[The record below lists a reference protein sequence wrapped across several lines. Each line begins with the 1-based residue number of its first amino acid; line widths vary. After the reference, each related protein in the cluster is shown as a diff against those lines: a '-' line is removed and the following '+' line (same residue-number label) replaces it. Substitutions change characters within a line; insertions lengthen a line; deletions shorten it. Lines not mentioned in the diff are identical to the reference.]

1 MKKFYYSKSDRIK
14 ETKYTRLVEKQ
25 GVESYS
31 VYNNT
36 LLPTSFGDIEKE
48 YFHLREHVQIWDVS
62 AQKVLQIKGKDSY
75 RLVQLLTCRNLSEAK
90 IGRCYYSPIVDK
102 NGYIMND
109 PIVMKLDKDTWW
121 LSLAD
126 SDIGL
131 FAEGIA
137 IGMNLNVAVCYPQD
151 TGDHDGTI
159 AVQGPKSFELMERVF
174 GKKIKDLKF
183 YDFDFFKGHLVARS
197 GWSKQG
203 GFEIYSPGPVG
214 QDKYGS
220 IGGAS
225 GIAMYE
231 ELFSAGKDLN
241 VKAGCPNLIE
251 RIEGGLLS
259 YGNDME
265 RWESQDT
272 PYECGLDK
280 LVDIKS
286 DITYLGKSALRQRKK
301 DGIIKKIMG
310 VKIDLDHIEM
320 KFNRHK
326 LEYSLHTG
334 GLLGKS
340 KHMGYLRSAAY
351 SPRFKK
357 VVGIAMIYKPYWKE
371 GQAFSLMHNSLV
383 IGKGK
388 VCNLPM
394 K

>member
-14 ETKYTRLVEKQ
+14 ESKYTHLVEKQ

-90 IGRCYYSPIVDK
+90 IGRCYYAPIVDK

-109 PIVMKLDKDTWW
+109 PIAMKLDKDTWW

-137 IGMNLNVAVCYPQD
+137 IGMHLNVRVCYPQD
-151 TGDHDGTI
+151 IGDQDGTI

-203 GFEIYSPGPVG
+203 GFEIYSPGPIG
-214 QDKYGS
+214 RDKYGP

-265 RWESQDT
+265 RWKDT

-286 DITYLGKSALRQRKK
+286 DITYLGKSALRQKKK
-301 DGIIKKIMG
+301 DGIIQKIMG

-320 KFNRHK
+320 KFNRYK
-326 LEYSLHTG
+326 LEYPLRTG
-334 GLLGKS
+334 GLLGNS
-340 KHMGYLRSAAY
+340 KPMGYLRSAVY

-357 VVGIAMIYKPYWKE
+357 VVGIAMINKPYWKE
-371 GQAFSLMHNSLV
+371 GQTFTLTHNSLV